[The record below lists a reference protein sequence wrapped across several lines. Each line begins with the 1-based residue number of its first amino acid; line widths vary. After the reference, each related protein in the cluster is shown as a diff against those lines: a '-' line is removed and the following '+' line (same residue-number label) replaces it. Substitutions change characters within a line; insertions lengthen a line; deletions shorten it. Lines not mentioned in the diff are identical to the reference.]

1 MKKKYLI
8 LLLLLATS
16 FTYAQVSQNFE
27 NITGI
32 TFDGSN
38 TCYYLD
44 ANFASE
50 HVLTNYAGPCGTV
63 VVNSSDD
70 GPNSTMGFDITFTPN
85 GGVGFS
91 DYDAFGVANAA
102 GVTSQM
108 PEGPIQ
114 GNNSFVME
122 DSDGRVTMR
131 FGLVTLSGT
140 TNPEVNL
147 KYRLE
152 STSWEADDNLKVYVE
167 ITGCASAPATVTLL
181 DVSGTALDALEGP
194 IQTLS
199 TNLSTYIGCIAGL
212 VVEYNS
218 NSSAEEMLLDDINFT
233 QGDLLSTLS
242 TSNQILDKAFTVTP
256 NPSNGL
262 ITIRNSGV
270 AIDNVKVTDLNG
282 RILANYNLNGTTDNK
297 QLNLSSILSSG
308 MYLMTI
314 SSKDASTVKKIVIR

>member
-1 MKKKYLI
+1 MKKKYL
-8 LLLLLATS
+8 LLLLLITS

-38 TCYYLD
+38 TCYYYD
-44 ANFASE
+44 VNSSSE
-50 HVLTNYAGPCGTV
+50 HVLANYAGPCGTV
-63 VVNSSDD
+63 VVNAPDNGS
-70 GPNSTMGFDITFTPN
+70 NSTIGFDITFTPD
-85 GGVGFS
+85 GGSGFS
-91 DYDAFGVANAA
+91 DFDAFGVANSA
-102 GVTSQM
+102 GVVSQM

-114 GNNSFVME
+114 GSNSFVIE
-122 DSDGRVTMR
+122 DTDGRITMR
-131 FGLVTLSGT
+131 FGLVSLLGT

-152 STSWEADDNLKVYVE
+152 STSWEPTDLLKVYVE

-181 DVSGTALDALEGP
+181 DVSGLGIDPLEGP

-199 TNLSTYIGCIAGL
+199 ANLSAYIGCNAGL
-212 VVEYNS
+212 VIEFAS
-218 NSSAEEMLLDDINFT
+218 NSAAEEMLLDDINFT
-233 QGDLLSTLS
+233 QGDVLSTLS
-242 TSNQILDKAFTVTP
+242 TSNQTLEKAFTVTP

-270 AIDNVKVTDLNG
+270 AIDNVKITDLNG
-282 RILANYNLNGTTDNK
+282 RIVVNYNLNGTTDNK
-297 QLNLSSILSSG
+297 QLNLSSILFSG

-314 SSKDASTVKKIVIR
+314 TSKQTSTVKKIVIK